1 MTQQSSE
8 KKKEES
14 IMMRLLRWCEEHV
27 SETQCVIILALL
39 TGIISGLAAV
49 LLKRLIETISE
60 MITSQLSISE
70 GNYLYLITP
79 VIGILIVGI
88 YVRYVVKDNISHGVT
103 QVLYAISQKKSR
115 LKIHNMYT
123 SVVASSIT
131 IGFGGSVGA
140 EGPIVY
146 TGAAIGSNL
155 GSMLRLS
162 PRTLMVLVGCGAAA
176 GIAGI
181 FKAPIAGVLFT
192 VEVLMLD
199 LTAAS
204 VMPLMVA
211 AVAGATVSYV
221 YTGYNLEFFFS
232 QSEPFY
238 ASGIPYVIM
247 LGLFCGFVSLYFT
260 GALGLM
266 EKMFRKLKN
275 PWVKF
280 AIGSVILSTLIY
292 LLPPLYG
299 EGYGPINM
307 LLNGNVSDI
316 FDNSAFY
323 NHRNDVVYI
332 CVFIGMIII
341 AKVFATSAT
350 NGGGGVGGTFA
361 PSLYVGCMAGFFFAY
376 TMNALGIIDIPLST
390 KNFALAGM
398 AGVMSGVM
406 HAPLMAIFL
415 TAEMTGGYELFL
427 PLLIVS
433 AISYGTVR
441 VFSRYSIYTKR
452 LAIRGE
458 LLTHEKDKT
467 VLTLL
472 KIDNVIETDFLEVHP
487 DMNLKEMVQVIAQSH
502 RNLFPVTDSAG
513 NLMGIVLLDDI
524 RNIMFRHDLYRKMY
538 VSKFMSVPPAKIEL
552 GMPME
557 QVMKIF
563 DNTNGWNLPVVEN
576 GKYIGFVSKSKIF
589 NTYRSVLKHDTE
601 D

>member
-14 IMMRLLRWCEEHV
+14 IMMRLLRWREEHV

-131 IGFGGSVGA
+131 IGFGESVGA

-260 GALGLM
+260 GAMGLM
-266 EKMFRKLKN
+266 EKMFGKLKN

-524 RNIMFRHDLYRKMY
+524 RNIMFRPDLYRKMY

-563 DNTNGWNLPVVEN
+563 DNTNAWNLPVVEN

-589 NTYRSVLKHDTE
+589 NSYRSVLKHYTE

>member
-1 MTQQSSE
+1 
-8 KKKEES
+8 
-14 IMMRLLRWCEEHV
+14 
-27 SETQCVIILALL
+27 
-39 TGIISGLAAV
+39 
-49 LLKRLIETISE
+49 
-60 MITSQLSISE
+60 
-70 GNYLYLITP
+70 
-79 VIGILIVGI
+79 
-88 YVRYVVKDNISHGVT
+88 
-103 QVLYAISQKKSR
+103 
-115 LKIHNMYT
+115 
-123 SVVASSIT
+123 
-131 IGFGGSVGA
+131 
-140 EGPIVY
+140 
-146 TGAAIGSNL
+146 
-155 GSMLRLS
+155 
-162 PRTLMVLVGCGAAA
+162 
-176 GIAGI
+176 
-181 FKAPIAGVLFT
+181 
-192 VEVLMLD
+192 
-199 LTAAS
+199 
-204 VMPLMVA
+204 
-211 AVAGATVSYV
+211 
-221 YTGYNLEFFFS
+221 
-232 QSEPFY
+232 
-238 ASGIPYVIM
+238 
-247 LGLFCGFVSLYFT
+247 
-260 GALGLM
+260 
-266 EKMFRKLKN
+266 
-275 PWVKF
+275 
-280 AIGSVILSTLIY
+280 
-292 LLPPLYG
+292 
-299 EGYGPINM
+299 
-307 LLNGNVSDI
+307 
-316 FDNSAFY
+316 
-323 NHRNDVVYI
+323 
-332 CVFIGMIII
+332 MIII

-452 LAIRGE
+452 LAMRGE

-524 RNIMFRHDLYRKMY
+524 RNIMFRPDLYRKMY

-563 DNTNGWNLPVVEN
+563 DNTNAWNLPVVEN

-589 NTYRSVLKHDTE
+589 NSYRSVLKHYTE

>member
-1 MTQQSSE
+1 MTEQATE
-8 KKKEES
+8 KQKEGL
-14 IMMRLLRWCEEHV
+14 MMKLLRWREEHV
-27 SETQCVIILALL
+27 SESQCVIILALL

-49 LLKRLIETISE
+49 LLKRLIESISE

-70 GNYLYLITP
+70 GNFLYLVTP
-79 VIGILIVGI
+79 IIGILIVGI

-162 PRTLMVLVGCGAAA
+162 PKTLMVLVGCGAAA

-238 ASGIPYVIM
+238 TSGIPYVIL

-260 GALGLM
+260 GAMGLM
-266 EKMFRKLKN
+266 EKMFGKLKN

-307 LLNGNVSDI
+307 LLNGNVSEI

-323 NHRNDVVYI
+323 DHRNDVVYI
-332 CVFIGMIII
+332 CVFIGMFII

-441 VFSRYSIYTKR
+441 VFSQYSIYTKR
-452 LAIRGE
+452 LAMRGE

-487 DMNLKEMVQVIAQSH
+487 EMNLKEMVQVISQSH
-502 RNLFPVTDSAG
+502 RNLFPVTDAKG
-513 NLMGIVLLDDI
+513 TLMGIVLLDDI
-524 RNIMFRHDLYRKMY
+524 RNIMFRPDLYRKMY
-538 VSKFMSVPPAKIEL
+538 VSKFMAIPPAKIEL

-563 DNTNGWNLPVVEN
+563 DNTNAWNLPVVEN

-589 NTYRSVLKHDTE
+589 NSYRSVLKHFTE

>member
-1 MTQQSSE
+1 MTEQSSGT
-8 KKKEES
+8 KKEES
-14 IMMRLLRWCEEHV
+14 IMMRLLKWREEHI

-49 LLKRLIETISE
+49 LLKRLIESISE

-70 GNYLYLITP
+70 GNFLYLITP

-162 PRTLMVLVGCGAAA
+162 PKTLMVLVGCGAAA

-260 GALGLM
+260 GAMGVM
-266 EKMFRKLKN
+266 EKMFGKLKN
-275 PWVKF
+275 PWIKF

-299 EGYGPINM
+299 EGYGPINL
-307 LLNGNVSDI
+307 LLNGNVSEI

-323 NHRNDVVYI
+323 EHRNDVVYI

-452 LAIRGE
+452 LAMRGE

-524 RNIMFRHDLYRKMY
+524 RNIMFRPDLYRKMY

-563 DNTNGWNLPVVEN
+563 DNTNAWNLPVVEN

-589 NTYRSVLKHDTE
+589 NSYRSVLKHYTE

>member
-1 MTQQSSE
+1 MTEQSSGT
-8 KKKEES
+8 KKEES
-14 IMMRLLRWCEEHV
+14 IMMRLLKWREEHI

-49 LLKRLIETISE
+49 LLKRLIESISE

-70 GNYLYLITP
+70 GNFLYLITP

-162 PRTLMVLVGCGAAA
+162 PKTLMVLVGCGAAA

-204 VMPLMVA
+204 VTPLMVA

-260 GALGLM
+260 GAMGVM
-266 EKMFRKLKN
+266 EKMFGKLKN
-275 PWVKF
+275 PWIKF

-299 EGYGPINM
+299 EGYGPINL
-307 LLNGNVSDI
+307 LLNGNVSEI

-323 NHRNDVVYI
+323 EHRNDVVYI

-376 TMNALGIIDIPLST
+376 AMNALGIIDIPLST

-452 LAIRGE
+452 LAMRGE

-524 RNIMFRHDLYRKMY
+524 RNIMFRPDLYRKMY

-563 DNTNGWNLPVVEN
+563 DNTNAWNLPVVEN

-589 NTYRSVLKHDTE
+589 NSYRSVLKHYTE

>member
-1 MTQQSSE
+1 MTEQSSGT
-8 KKKEES
+8 KKEES
-14 IMMRLLRWCEEHV
+14 IMMRLLKWREEHI
-27 SETQCVIILALL
+27 SEAQCVIILALL

-49 LLKRLIETISE
+49 LLKRLIESISE

-70 GNYLYLITP
+70 GNFLYLITP

-162 PRTLMVLVGCGAAA
+162 PKTLMVLVGCGAAA

-260 GALGLM
+260 GAMGVM
-266 EKMFRKLKN
+266 EKMFGKLKN
-275 PWVKF
+275 PWIKF

-299 EGYGPINM
+299 EGYGPINL
-307 LLNGNVSDI
+307 LLNGNVSEI

-323 NHRNDVVYI
+323 EHRNDVVYI

-452 LAIRGE
+452 LAMRGE

-524 RNIMFRHDLYRKMY
+524 RNIMFRPDLYRKMY

-563 DNTNGWNLPVVEN
+563 DNTNAWNLPVVEN

-589 NTYRSVLKHDTE
+589 NSYRSVLKHYTE

>member
-1 MTQQSSE
+1 MADINNGVY
-8 KKKEES
+8 KEGVALK
-14 IMMRLLRWCEEHV
+14 LLRWREKHI
-27 SETQCVIILALL
+27 SESQCVIILAVL
-39 TGIISGLAAV
+39 TGALSGLAAV
-49 LLKRLIETISE
+49 LLKRLIESISE
-60 MITSQLSISE
+60 MVTSQLSIE
-70 GNYLYLITP
+70 QGNYLYLIMP
-79 VIGILIVGI
+79 IIGILIVGI

-103 QVLYAISQKKSR
+103 QVLYAISQNKSR
-115 LKIHNMYT
+115 LKAHNMYT

-155 GSMLRLS
+155 GSALRLS
-162 PRTLMVLVGCGAAA
+162 PKTLMVLVGCGAAA

-181 FKAPIAGVLFT
+181 FKAPIAGLLFT

-204 VMPLMVA
+204 VMPLMLASVS
-211 AVAGATVSYV
+211 GATVAYI
-221 YTGYNLEFFFS
+221 YTGYNVEFFFT

-247 LGLFCGFVSLYFT
+247 LGLFCGLVSLYFT
-260 GALGLM
+260 GAMGVM
-266 EKMFRKLKN
+266 ENMFGKLKS
-275 PWVKF
+275 PWAKF
-280 AIGSVILSTLIY
+280 AIGSVILSVLIY

-299 EGYGPINM
+299 EGYGPINL
-307 LLNGNVSDI
+307 LLNGDVSEI

-323 NHRNDVVYI
+323 NHRHEVAYT
-332 CVFIGMIII
+332 CVFIAMIFI

-376 TMNALGIIDIPLST
+376 TINALGIIDMPLST

-398 AGVMSGVM
+398 AGVMAGVM

-441 VFSRYSIYTKR
+441 VFSPYSIYTKR
-452 LAIRGE
+452 LALRGE

-472 KIDNVIETDFLEVHP
+472 KIDRVIETDFLEVHP
-487 DMNLKEMVQVIAQSH
+487 EMNLKEMVQVISQSK
-502 RNLFPVTDSAG
+502 RNLFPVTDEKG
-513 NLMGIVLLDDI
+513 MLIGVVLLDDI
-524 RNIMFRHDLYRKMY
+524 RNIMFRPDLYKKMY
-538 VSKFMSVPPAKIEL
+538 VSKFMAVPPAKIEL

-563 DNTNGWNLPVVEN
+563 DSTKAWNLPVVDN
-576 GKYIGFVSKSKIF
+576 GKYVGFVSKSKIF
-589 NTYRSVLKHDTE
+589 NSYRSVLKHYTVE
-601 D
+601 

>member
-1 MTQQSSE
+1 MTEQSSVT
-8 KKKEES
+8 KKEAS
-14 IMMRLLRWCEEHV
+14 IMMRLLKWREEHI
-27 SETQCVIILALL
+27 SEAQCVIILALL

-49 LLKRLIETISE
+49 LLKRLIESISE

-70 GNYLYLITP
+70 GNFLYLITP

-162 PRTLMVLVGCGAAA
+162 PKTLMVLVGCGAAA

-260 GALGLM
+260 GAMGVM
-266 EKMFRKLKN
+266 EKMFGKLKN
-275 PWVKF
+275 PWIKF

-299 EGYGPINM
+299 EGYGPINL
-307 LLNGNVSDI
+307 LLNGNVSEI

-323 NHRNDVVYI
+323 EHRNDVVYI

-452 LAIRGE
+452 LAMRGE

-524 RNIMFRHDLYRKMY
+524 RNIMFRPDLYRKMY
-538 VSKFMSVPPAKIEL
+538 VSKFMSIPPAKIEL

-563 DNTNGWNLPVVEN
+563 DNTNAWNLPVVEN

-589 NTYRSVLKHDTE
+589 NSYRSVLKHYTE

>member
-14 IMMRLLRWCEEHV
+14 IMMRLLRWREEHV

-260 GALGLM
+260 GAMGLM
-266 EKMFRKLKN
+266 EKMFGKLKN

-350 NGGGGVGGTFA
+350 NGGGGVGSTFA

-524 RNIMFRHDLYRKMY
+524 RNIMFRPDLYRKMY

-563 DNTNGWNLPVVEN
+563 DNTNAWNLPVVEN

-589 NTYRSVLKHDTE
+589 NSYRSVLKHYTE